1 MFDVRQAKLICS
13 MVDKLC
19 YLISKNLIKNTHL
32 YFVLTI
38 LNQAE
43 HVDKSFSQK
52 FVSQKIL

>member
-1 MFDVRQAKLICS
+1 